1 MEPVFPLKEPAISPL
16 ALPSLRYELKIE
28 QARCAKPIYAKFCGD
43 RLVDLQRQIEAAL
56 SGAPTWTDVAGSVWG
71 AGNLLVGG
79 VVPEPG
85 GNSFCDPLGY

>member
-1 MEPVFPLKEPAISPL
+1 MESVVPPKEPAISRL
-16 ALPSLRYELKIE
+16 ALPNLRYELRIE
-28 QARCAKPIYAKFCGD
+28 QARCAKPPYARFCGH

-56 SGAPTWTDVAGSVWG
+56 SGASTWTDVAGSVWG